1 MALPESVI
9 RGTSLRIPNLFFKL
23 GICLT
28 VVCAAELKEVNVVAL
43 TLEDKKKIVSEVAA
57 VASDAH
63 SVVAA
68 EYHGL
73 TVGEMTELRVQARK
87 NGVYLRV
94 VKNNLAKLALADTD
108 FSCMSEG
115 FVGPLVLAFSQE
127 DPGSAARVLKD
138 FAKEHDKLE
147 VKMLSVGGELLA
159 ASEIDRLAKLPT
171 RDQAL
176 AILAGTLRAPVEK
189 LARTLNEVPGKLV
202 RTVAA
207 VRDSKAA

>member
-1 MALPESVI
+1 MLWGKYLI
-9 RGTSLRIPNLFFKL
+9 KRWFFRR
-23 GICLT
+23 T
-28 VVCAAELKEVNVVAL
+28 KEVEIVAL
-43 TLEDKKKIVSEVAA
+43 TLQEKKKIVSEVAA
-57 VASDAH
+57 VATEAH
-63 SVVAA
+63 SAVAA

-73 TVGEMTELRVQARK
+73 SVGEMTELRVKAREG
-87 NGVYLRV
+87 GVYLRV
-94 VKNNLAKLALADTD
+94 VKNNLAKIALADTD
-108 FSCMSEG
+108 FSCMSDG

-127 DPGSAARVLKD
+127 DPGAAARVIKD

-159 ASEIDRLAKLPT
+159 ASELDRLAKLPT

-189 LARTLNEVPGKLV
+189 LARTFKEVPGKLV

-207 VRDSKAA
+207 VSDSKAA